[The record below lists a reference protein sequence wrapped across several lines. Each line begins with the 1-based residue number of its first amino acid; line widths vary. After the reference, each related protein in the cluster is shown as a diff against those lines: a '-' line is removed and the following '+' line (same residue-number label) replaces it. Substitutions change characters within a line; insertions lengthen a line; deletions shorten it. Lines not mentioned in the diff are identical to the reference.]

1 MIKDIYSQTFEIY
14 KILSRARNS
23 LSYKN
28 LSDEKNGTINNN
40 NIRFLHELENMIGI
54 LEDSAHTIPPQE
66 NYFEK
71 LQQWNLVLKNCIKN
85 GYDVSLSLILE
96 NKEQITTILNDI
108 KKLINTTNNPN
119 FDSFSDEY
127 SQFINQLRTFKIL
140 STTQIFT
147 EKTNL
152 EIRDINSNLQTTKQA
167 YEDVNQIYEDIRGKN
182 ENFSYFIDAENNEA
196 LKDLYDEIYKTEY
209 ELADTYRKYSTIIL
223 IAVGLLVF
231 LLILGGIIQ
240 NLFYLTDPKSYIPI
254 KYDLGSFIRYLA
266 IFTLTAPA
274 WYFARESSRHRQ
286 VAYKA
291 KILGT
296 ELNAFPHYVKELE
309 KSERIKMRT
318 NLADKFFGQELY
330 SDKNST
336 PSSVLEQSKV
346 TVDAMKAVT
355 ALVPKQ

>member
-1 MIKDIYSQTFEIY
+1 MISDIYKQIIDIY
-14 KILSRARNS
+14 KTLYYARNS
-23 LSYKN
+23 LSYKI
-28 LSDEKNGTINNN
+28 LLDEKNEKSSNSN
-40 NIRFLHELENMIGI
+40 NIYLQTIEHIISI
-54 LEDSAHTIPPQE
+54 LEDSVHAFPPE
-66 NYFEK
+66 EFFLEK
-71 LQQWNLVLKNCIKN
+71 LKKWNLNLTKYIRPN
-85 GYDVSLSLILE
+85 YDVSISSILE
-96 NKEQITTILNDI
+96 NKENINSIINEI
-108 KKLINTTNNPN
+108 KNHINTTEYKE
-119 FDSFSDEY
+119 FDSLSDGYTQFS
-127 SQFINQLRTFKIL
+127 NQLKTFKL
-140 STTQIFT
+140 LFTTQSLADETRI
-147 EKTNL
+147 EITN
-152 EIRDINSNLQTTKQA
+152 INANLGKTKQT

-240 NLFYLTDPKSYIPI
+240 NLFYLTDPKNYIPI

-336 PSSVLEQSKV
+336 PSNVLEQSKV

-355 ALVPKQ
+355 ALVPKP

>member
-1 MIKDIYSQTFEIY
+1 MMKNSYTEMLEIY
-14 KILSRARNS
+14 KILSQIKNI
-23 LSYKN
+23 LSYKIASDKKRELFN
-28 LSDEKNGTINNN
+28 PNDEYYLSDIETFLRLLENYSSHFDSEQENFEKLEKWKLQLEGFSKNSNEINLSLIQKNQKDITSIFHNFNKYIKANNQSKINTLSDE
-40 NIRFLHELENMIGI
+40 
-54 LEDSAHTIPPQE
+54 
-66 NYFEK
+66 Y
-71 LQQWNLVLKNCIKN
+71 
-85 GYDVSLSLILE
+85 
-96 NKEQITTILNDI
+96 
-108 KKLINTTNNPN
+108 TN
-119 FDSFSDEY
+119 
-127 SQFINQLRTFKIL
+127 FINQLRTFKIL
-140 STTQIFT
+140 ASTELFSD
-147 EKTNL
+147 KTNL
-152 EIRDINSNLQTTKQA
+152 EISHVTSQLNQTKNS
-167 YEDVNQIYEDIRGKN
+167 YEAVNKIYEDIRGKN

-240 NLFYLTDPKSYIPI
+240 NLFYLTDPKNYIPI

>member
-1 MIKDIYSQTFEIY
+1 MMKNSYTEILEIY
-14 KILSRARNS
+14 KILSQIRNI
-23 LSYKN
+23 LSYKIA
-28 LSDEKNGTINNN
+28 SDKKRENFNQD
-40 NIRFLHELENMIGI
+40 EDDYLENIVAFLKL
-54 LEDSAHTIPPQE
+54 LEDASSYFNSEKDDLDRLE
-66 NYFEK
+66 NWK
-71 LQQWNLVLKNCIKN
+71 SQLQQHSKLHNQLNLTLIQNNQKEIISIFNQFKQHIQANDQSKVNT
-85 GYDVSLSLILE
+85 VS
-96 NKEQITTILNDI
+96 DDY
-108 KKLINTTNNPN
+108 TN
-119 FDSFSDEY
+119 
-127 SQFINQLRTFKIL
+127 FINQLRTFKIL
-140 STTQIFT
+140 STTELFSDIT
-147 EKTNL
+147 SI
-152 EIRDINSNLQTTKQA
+152 EIAYVNNQLDQTRNS
-167 YEDVNQIYEDIRGKN
+167 YEAVNKIYKDIRGKN
-182 ENFSYFIDAENNEA
+182 ENFNYFIDAENNEA
-196 LKDLYDEIYKTEY
+196 LKNLYDEIYKTEY

-240 NLFYLTDPKSYIPI
+240 NLFYLTDPKNYIPI

-346 TVDAMKAVT
+346 TVDAMKTVT